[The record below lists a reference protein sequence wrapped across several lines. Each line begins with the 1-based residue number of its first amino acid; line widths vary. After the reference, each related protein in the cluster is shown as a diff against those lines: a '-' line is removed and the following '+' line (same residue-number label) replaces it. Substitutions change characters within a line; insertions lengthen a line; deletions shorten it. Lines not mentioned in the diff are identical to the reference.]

1 MNNMQR
7 VGGYAALVIGIQFV
21 AILVIAFGIL
31 GPLGVNPGT
40 PPDEVLAV
48 AAKSS
53 TPFLIQ
59 SLVVALFSITV
70 VLSALAVRER
80 LQAGAPNRMRIAV
93 IAASVGSALFLGSGI
108 ISFSGLPAIVADNDL
123 AAFRVLDVVFSGLL
137 TSAIF
142 ATGWTLVLWGL
153 AGLSTKGLPTGLNY
167 IMLVGGVV
175 AVLAFAIPIFGLLGV
190 VINVVW
196 AFWLGFA
203 LLRQPAA
210 MAVRPK
216 PAM

>member
-1 MNNMQR
+1 MNSMQR
-7 VGGYAALVIGIQFV
+7 VGGYASFVTGIQFM

-93 IAASVGSALFLGSGI
+93 IAASVGSALFLGGGI
-108 ISFSGLPAIVADNDL
+108 TSFGGLPAIVAANDL
-123 AAFRVLDVVFSGLL
+123 AAFRVLDVVYQGLL

-142 ATGWTLVLWGL
+142 ATGWTLILWGL